1 MQQAGEGRS
10 IPRPSG
16 GSGCECACRVG
27 AGSGH
32 MKAGT
37 SILRRGKYACECRCL
52 NRPGVGGHVGIS
64 VSRPEGGSGPVSLCF
79 CRRQESSLPMRVGA
93 SRGQIWEVRMQV
105 HLPT

>member
-27 AGSGH
+27 AGSSH

-52 NRPGVGGHVGIS
+52 NRPGVGGHVGVS
-64 VSRPEGGSGPVSLCF
+64 VSRPEGGSRPVSLFLQKTGEQFTHEGRCLQ
-79 CRRQESSLPMRVGA
+79 RSDMG
-93 SRGQIWEVRMQV
+93 G
-105 HLPT
+105 